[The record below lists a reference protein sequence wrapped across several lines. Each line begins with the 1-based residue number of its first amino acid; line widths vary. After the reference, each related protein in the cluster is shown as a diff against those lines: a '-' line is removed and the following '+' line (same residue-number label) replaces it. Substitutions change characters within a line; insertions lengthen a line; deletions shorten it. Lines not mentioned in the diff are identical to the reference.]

1 MGNSKIVKQRPH
13 FDPRKNISLGGDLE
27 TRMIQ
32 EFNQFDIV
40 WYSPENSEK
49 LEEWRAFTNVNV
61 IKVSKEDVFQ
71 VFAGMANIWNLII
84 IATGSLAEKSIPN
97 LPKYFPTVDIL
108 IYCMNVDYHKK
119 WSEKYRSIAGVFSHP
134 NQIFEYLLGYQKCII
149 NMPLFSYKI
158 YNNEEFCFNY
168 YDNFNNVEMLVNQH
182 NFDLRLNKYEKF
194 CISSLKYYSLVNRK
208 YKNLFVKFS
217 NDFFK
222 IITLFNGETVDYFIR
237 LFYGTTI
244 DFLPDLQYIF
254 SGLPL
259 YEDPIKYV
267 NHIFIGLTLISLYF
281 SKLPY
286 LYGYLSYQEVEM
298 LLKENLE
305 INDLR
310 KDYYELHDSHL
321 GFLFNKLNINKESI
335 LEETIHLKFVHSFLI
350 KYLKYYNKIRCLF
363 EYKEYSKY
371 PTMIKYLMDL
381 DFCLKLFF
389 CDIYE
394 YSENDFKIKCRAAI
408 QEVDKRIMT
417 FCIYS
422 NLTYYKSLALKSIS
436 EEDLNT
442 LTETLRIY
450 DFIVIGNEKFFNII
464 KTIENS
470 IKHRKIPYLSISE
483 VRDYLKSKND
493 AKYRNFNYFFIIDG
507 SDSKTIYKELYTIKN
522 DFALTIS
529 LIVYIKDEKTPI
541 NKRPFLIRTHI
552 SIYYAYNTDEII
564 NYINSQDNINCGY
577 YFANH
582 TKDIISIIKDIAIKN
597 EIKMPKFEIEDN
609 KKAESNDGW
618 ELMDL
623 VPEEMFKKT
632 IIGNI
637 GDGYSFEQ
645 ICLNVHKLFKENKI
659 ESLFYEHYCKYFF
672 SGIFP
677 ELISNSIN
685 IGIKHFCYAYTL
697 HEDKNSFYYLI
708 NRDLRQGNY
717 IKIDKYLEIISLIN
731 EGVKNNYIKR
741 YEGEAFRGTE
751 LKIDFIKEKILVGK
765 SLTNLA
771 FFSASKERKEAEKYL
786 EASEKNVL
794 FIIKTKAAN
803 NIDIDSEQISKFE
816 HEKEV
821 LFLPYSKFLIK
832 RVELKR
838 FKYKDIYEIELEG
851 LNENERENIKKQYIS
866 SEIQSLL

>member
-1 MGNSKIVKQRPH
+1 
-13 FDPRKNISLGGDLE
+13 
-27 TRMIQ
+27 
-32 EFNQFDIV
+32 
-40 WYSPENSEK
+40 
-49 LEEWRAFTNVNV
+49 
-61 IKVSKEDVFQ
+61 
-71 VFAGMANIWNLII
+71 
-84 IATGSLAEKSIPN
+84 
-97 LPKYFPTVDIL
+97 
-108 IYCMNVDYHKK
+108 
-119 WSEKYRSIAGVFSHP
+119 
-134 NQIFEYLLGYQKCII
+134 
-149 NMPLFSYKI
+149 
-158 YNNEEFCFNY
+158 
-168 YDNFNNVEMLVNQH
+168 
-182 NFDLRLNKYEKF
+182 
-194 CISSLKYYSLVNRK
+194 
-208 YKNLFVKFS
+208 
-217 NDFFK
+217 
-222 IITLFNGETVDYFIR
+222 
-237 LFYGTTI
+237 
-244 DFLPDLQYIF
+244 
-254 SGLPL
+254 
-259 YEDPIKYV
+259 
-267 NHIFIGLTLISLYF
+267 
-281 SKLPY
+281 
-286 LYGYLSYQEVEM
+286 
-298 LLKENLE
+298 
-305 INDLR
+305 
-310 KDYYELHDSHL
+310 
-321 GFLFNKLNINKESI
+321 
-335 LEETIHLKFVHSFLI
+335 
-350 KYLKYYNKIRCLF
+350 
-363 EYKEYSKY
+363 
-371 PTMIKYLMDL
+371 
-381 DFCLKLFF
+381 
-389 CDIYE
+389 
-394 YSENDFKIKCRAAI
+394 
-408 QEVDKRIMT
+408 
-417 FCIYS
+417 
-422 NLTYYKSLALKSIS
+422 
-436 EEDLNT
+436 
-442 LTETLRIY
+442 
-450 DFIVIGNEKFFNII
+450 
-464 KTIENS
+464 
-470 IKHRKIPYLSISE
+470 
-483 VRDYLKSKND
+483 
-493 AKYRNFNYFFIIDG
+493 
-507 SDSKTIYKELYTIKN
+507 
-522 DFALTIS
+522 
-529 LIVYIKDEKTPI
+529 
-541 NKRPFLIRTHI
+541 
-552 SIYYAYNTDEII
+552 
-564 NYINSQDNINCGY
+564 
-577 YFANH
+577 
-582 TKDIISIIKDIAIKN
+582 
-597 EIKMPKFEIEDN
+597 MPKFEIEDN

-741 YEGEAFRGTE
+741 YEGEAFRGAE